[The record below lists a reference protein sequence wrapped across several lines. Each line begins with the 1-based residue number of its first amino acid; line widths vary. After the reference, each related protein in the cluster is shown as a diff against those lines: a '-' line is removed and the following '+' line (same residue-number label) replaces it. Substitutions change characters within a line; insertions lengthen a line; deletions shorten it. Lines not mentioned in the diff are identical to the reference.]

1 MRLIRYVLAL
11 LPLLLLLVITTS
23 SRGSKRAVVSTTDF
37 TASLTAN
44 KVAHAAATEAAEL
57 YSSWHLAESG
67 LSQDAFEKAII
78 GYNNFEEKRML
89 HNERM
94 LTIIDYSQPSS
105 QKRLYVLD
113 MTSGEIVF
121 NTLVAHGRNSGLE
134 YASDFSNIN
143 SSLKTSLG
151 FYITMGTY
159 MGGNGYSMKLMGCE
173 KGINDNAYERA
184 IVFHG
189 ADYVSNN
196 FVRSNGY
203 LGRSYGCPAVSI
215 ADNKKIID
223 RIKNGSCMF
232 LYHPTKKYIERSR
245 ILNS

>member
-11 LPLLLLLVITTS
+11 LPLMLLLVITTS
-23 SRGSKRAVVSTTDF
+23 SRGSKRAIAPTTDF
-37 TASLTAN
+37 TTSLNTATTDN
-44 KVAHAAATEAAEL
+44 ALAHATEL
-57 YSSWHLAESG
+57 YSAWHLAESG
-67 LSQDAFEKAII
+67 LSQDAFEKAVT
-78 GYNNFEEKRML
+78 GYNTLEAKRML
-89 HNERM
+89 NNDRL
-94 LTIIDYSQPSS
+94 LTIIDYSKPSS

-121 NTLVAHGRNSGLE
+121 NTLVAHGRNSGLD
-134 YASDFSNIN
+134 YASDFSNVN

-173 KGINDNAYERA
+173 KGINDNAYTRA

-189 ADYVSNN
+189 ADYVSNDFLRN
-196 FVRSNGY
+196 NGY

-215 ADNKKIID
+215 ADNRKIIEK
-223 RIKNGSCMF
+223 IKNGSCMF
-232 LYHPTKKYIERSR
+232 LYHPTKKYTERSR
-245 ILNS
+245 LLNS